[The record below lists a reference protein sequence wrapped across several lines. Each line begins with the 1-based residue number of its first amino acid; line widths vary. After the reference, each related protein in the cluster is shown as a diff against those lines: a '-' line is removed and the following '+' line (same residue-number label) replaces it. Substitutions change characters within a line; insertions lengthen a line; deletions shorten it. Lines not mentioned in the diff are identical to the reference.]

1 MKIARFGAIGQERP
15 GVLLPDGSIAD
26 VSSLVSDILPGTES
40 LNGLLTANPV
50 SLVSLPKA
58 PPNVRLGCPIGTIG
72 KVVGVGLNYREHAKE
87 SNAAIP
93 NEPIIFLKAIT
104 SISGPND
111 DVILPRNSAK
121 TDWEVELAVVI
132 GRRASYVTK
141 ERAIEYVLGYS
152 ICNDVSERGHQLE
165 RGGQWTKGKSHDTFC
180 PIGPW
185 LVTADEVPNPQALR
199 LWCDVGNTHRQD
211 SNTSDMIFTVA
222 ECVSYISEFM
232 TLLPGDV
239 ITTGTPQGVGLG
251 LKPPQYL
258 SAGDTMRLGID
269 GLGEQFQHVKPPNS
283 N

>member
-93 NEPIIFLKAIT
+93 NEPIIFLKANT

-199 LWCDVGNTHRQD
+199 LWCDVGNTQAR
-211 SNTSDMIFTVA
+211 
-222 ECVSYISEFM
+222 
-232 TLLPGDV
+232 
-239 ITTGTPQGVGLG
+239 
-251 LKPPQYL
+251 
-258 SAGDTMRLGID
+258 
-269 GLGEQFQHVKPPNS
+269 
-283 N
+283 